1 MQTTDQFVTRMFET
15 NPDFLFTVTRRAS
28 ARRRN
33 GIRSTTTSFACTPRI
48 PCRISL
54 PAPAIPC
61 RADDLNGNQGDQDE
75 QQNRASSP
83 DKDARNH
90 QPAKHVNRIANARV
104 EAGGYQF
111 GRPGLNAKSSPKLNP
126 RKRQQKQRW
135 SGDRHPNDLPQSPRL
150 RCGIAAK
157 YDCARGKKDKC
168 DDIEL
173 HGSIA
178 RRRRR
183 SSRYERVDRCRTWSG
198 VEKCAHVC
206 ELGVGNDLLRVRR
219 HLRAWVSNST
229 NKRRERQR
237 VRPESRTSDWR
248 PLTFAA
254 MALEA
259 AFAYEQLSSGVR
271 VSSRR

>member
-178 RRRRR
+178 APPASLISVRARRSMPDVVWSREMRACLRARRRTR
-183 SSRYERVDRCRTWSG
+183 SSPCTAASARVGFEPHERTPRAPTGS
-198 VEKCAHVC
+198 A
-206 ELGVGNDLLRVRR
+206 RV
-219 HLRAWVSNST
+219 AD
-229 NKRRERQR
+229 Q
-237 VRPESRTSDWR
+237 
-248 PLTFAA
+248 
-254 MALEA
+254 
-259 AFAYEQLSSGVR
+259 
-271 VSSRR
+271 